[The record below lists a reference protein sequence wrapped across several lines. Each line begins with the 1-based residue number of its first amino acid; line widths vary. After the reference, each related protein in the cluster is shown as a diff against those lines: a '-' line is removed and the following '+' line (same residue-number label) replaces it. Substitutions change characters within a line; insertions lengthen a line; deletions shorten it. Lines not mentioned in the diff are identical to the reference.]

1 MELGQDLKA
10 GRLVSVLDTFNPGDR
25 EPVSI
30 IYADQSPLAPRI
42 RAFIDY
48 LARHIVS

>member
-1 MELGQDLKA
+1 
-10 GRLVSVLDTFNPGDR
+10 VLDTFNPEDR

-48 LARHIVS
+48 LARFLVT